1 VDKVFLF
8 YAPRFAG
15 ETRVPF
21 AAAKNLN
28 HAPLRGLSIHQFGP
42 DFAVEGMLH
51 DVYGNH

>member
-21 AAAKNLN
+21 ATAKHLK
-28 HAPLRGLSIHQFGP
+28 HVPLRALNIHQFGP

-51 DVYGNH
+51 DVYGDH